1 MSASWRWIAS
11 ATCVVFL
18 VACGGNSSNAGKSAS
33 TTTTV
38 ESAEARAWVSA
49 ATTGLLSDPQRPK
62 DLTPAKARCMAHALV
77 DTITVAR
84 LTAAGTTL
92 TDLSDPNKNLPPG
105 VAASTPGSVK
115 AAFGAALQ
123 ACDVGRLLG
132 VTFAQGLADGIQGG
146 YRADANGTRCVALW
160 FAAPAQRVV
169 LANLLLHSEL
179 SMDDDQQLAGLML
192 DCLDFAQMLAPSM
205 HLTFSTPER
214 ACIDTQ
220 ARNDPELRAALAAKM
235 HGGTAN
241 DVFAGFGLRIV
252 RCLTRAHIAELRARG
267 KPVSA

>member
-1 MSASWRWIAS
+1 MSASWRWVAA
-11 ATCVVFL
+11 ATCAVCL
-18 VACGGNSSNAGKSAS
+18 VACGGNSSNAARSAS

-38 ESAEARAWVSA
+38 ASAEARAWVTA

-62 DLTPAKARCMAHALV
+62 DLTPEKARCLAHALV

-115 AAFGAALQ
+115 VALGAALQ

-132 VTFAQGLADGIQGG
+132 ATFAQGLAEGIQGG
-146 YRADANGTRCVALW
+146 YRPDAKGTRCVELW
-160 FAAPAQRVV
+160 FDAPAQRAV
-169 LANLLLHSEL
+169 LANLVLHADL
-179 SMDDDQQLAGLML
+179 SMDEDQQLGGLMI
-192 DCLDFAQMLAPSM
+192 DCLDFAQMMAPSM
-205 HLTFSTPER
+205 HLTLSTAER
-214 ACIDTQ
+214 VCINAQ
-220 ARNDPELRAALAAKM
+220 ARNDPELRSALAAKM

-241 DVFAGFGLRIV
+241 DVFAGFGLRV
-252 RCLTRAHIAELRARG
+252 VPCLTRAHIAELRARG
-267 KPVSA
+267 KTVSA